1 VIRTLSRCRFL
12 NHSEKLLFNV
22 SRQSVRM
29 LKTRRGE
36 KIGRFHRSDH
46 AAAGF
51 AVDGYSARQ
60 HRGSGHVLVQG
71 LRSCQQGC
79 RRRRLGLRYLAQSPC
94 RAECS

>member
-1 VIRTLSRCRFL
+1 
-12 NHSEKLLFNV
+12 
-22 SRQSVRM
+22 M
-29 LKTRRGE
+29 LKTGRGE

-79 RRRRLGLRYLAQSPC
+79 RRRRLLSDNVRTAPFDHGRDAS
-94 RAECS
+94 